1 MTTFNRERKTSEV
14 DKTPKT
20 FPIQKSTR
28 RYKLTSYKMDVDPE
42 DTVPAGRPRRRGA
55 VTVGGGDEEGEGGG
69 GNRRRMSRRMSTNIK
84 SIWSKMATSGSH
96 RASEFQLYF
105 RERRGGGTS

>member
-1 MTTFNRERKTSEV
+1 
-14 DKTPKT
+14 
-20 FPIQKSTR
+20 
-28 RYKLTSYKMDVDPE
+28 MDVDPE

-105 RERRGGGTS
+105 RERRGEGTS